1 MAIIIIEM
9 KEYCPKVKR
18 EQQEGACWRYPAK
31 TKCFCLKFA
40 HKSASWAHLRGTQQL
55 AVS

>member
-18 EQQEGACWRYPAK
+18 EQQEGACWHYPAK